1 VGGLRCRYAAWKD
14 GAVESTAATAA
25 SCLDAT
31 VIEYGSYARTSYV
44 PVAGGVFL
52 VCASATAC
60 GVRCCRRLRC
70 MCRSWWRLPLVCA
83 TVAFFLVC
91 AAAIFLVLEILV

>member
-1 VGGLRCRYAAWKD
+1 VGGLRCRYAAWMD
-14 GAVESTAATAA
+14 EAVESTAATAA
-25 SCLDAT
+25 SCPDAS

-60 GVRCCRRLRC
+60 GVAGGFVACAAAGGVF
-70 MCRSWWRLPLVCA
+70 LVCA